1 MTTRRD
7 FLRQLAIASMATT
20 GIGAYSDLRRIA
32 AAAAP
37 MSKAAGDYKALVC
50 LFFFGGNDSNNTVI
64 PTSAT
69 EYAQYAGPRANL
81 ALGAANVLPITIANT
96 PGRTFGLH
104 PAMAGMRDLVNI
116 GKAAVVANV
125 GPLLAPTTRDQY
137 RNRSVPLPS
146 NLFSHSDQQAQW
158 QSSVSDAPSSTGWGG
173 RIADIMKEL
182 NGTATTSTCI
192 SVAGNNLWE
201 NGNTISSFK
210 VSPNSGF
217 GMKYYKGAAAT
228 DPVSRGMNE
237 MLAAGAAQPH
247 LFDRTWMDIVG
258 RSITSQQA
266 LQDALNTSTLA
277 TVFPNT
283 GLAGS
288 LRMIARLIGARAA
301 LGVTRQVY
309 FASIGG
315 FDTHGSEQLGRQ
327 AELLGEVSG
336 AVKAFYDAT
345 VELGVANNVTL
356 FTASDFNRTFASNGK
371 GSDHAWGSHQ
381 FVVGGAVQGGNMF
394 GAFPTLVVG
403 GPDDTDTG
411 RWIPTTSIDQYAA
424 TLATWFGVSPG
435 DMPTIFPR
443 LSRFATPNLGFMAPA

>member
-1 MTTRRD
+1 MTNRRD
-7 FLRQLAIASMATT
+7 FLRQLAIASLATT

-50 LFFFGGNDSNNTVI
+50 LFLFGGNDSNNMVI

-69 EYAQYAGPRANL
+69 EFAQYQGPRANL
-81 ALGAANVLPITIANT
+81 AIPAASILPITIGNT

-104 PAMAGMRDLVNI
+104 PAMAGIRDLVNA

-137 RNRSVPLPS
+137 RNRSVPLPQ

-158 QSSVSDAPSSTGWGG
+158 QSSISDGATSTGWGG

-182 NGTATTSTCI
+182 NGTASTSTCI

-201 NGNTISSFK
+201 NGATISSFK
-210 VSPNSGF
+210 VSPNTGF
-217 GMKYYKGAAAT
+217 GYRYYKGAAAT
-228 DPVSRGMNE
+228 DPVSRGIRALLE
-237 MLAAGAAQPH
+237 DTRAH
-247 LFDRTWMDIVG
+247 LFEQAWSDTVE
-258 RSITSQQA
+258 RSIASQQA

-277 TVFPNT
+277 TVFPDT
-283 GLAGS
+283 GLATS
-288 LRMIARLIGARAA
+288 MRMIARLIGARAA
-301 LGVTRQVY
+301 MGVTRQVY

-315 FDTHGSEQLGRQ
+315 FDTHGAEQLGRQ
-327 AELLGEVSG
+327 NELLAEVSG

-345 VELGVANNVTL
+345 VELGVAEGVTL
-356 FTASDFNRTFASNGK
+356 FTASDFSRTFPSNGR
-371 GSDHAWGSHQ
+371 GSDHAWGAHQ
-381 FVVGGAVQGGNMF
+381 LVVGGAVR
-394 GAFPTLVVG
+394 GAGMYGTFPTLVVG

-424 TLATWFGVSPG
+424 TLATWFGVAQADLPV
-435 DMPTIFPR
+435 IFPK
-443 LSRFATPNLGFMAPA
+443 LSRFATPSLGFMA